1 MGGELGQSCN
11 ILDPGRKMCF
21 VYWILGHKNAVT
33 FICFCGELSLN
44 YVFLLTRTHTIPFLS
59 ASSSFNPVPPKRT
72 QMTSGCWKN
81 IAPQFLS
88 EKPLLLQTLGSAS
101 PWCFSNHKLLRR
113 VKQFL
118 HSARFTVLS
127 ENISVLFFTC
137 LLLHPKFHLGMLT
150 SHWAEEWENPETLT
164 RIAKL
169 LWYSPFCAPYIWYVY
184 SFWLWIKS
192 SV

>member
-11 ILDPGRKMCF
+11 ILLPGRKMCF
-21 VYWILGHKNAVT
+21 VYWILCHKNAVT
-33 FICFCGELSLN
+33 FICFCRELSVN
-44 YVFLLTRTHTIPFLS
+44 YVFLLTQTHIIPFLS
-59 ASSSFNPVPPKRT
+59 ASSSFNPVPPKPT

-88 EKPLLLQTLGSAS
+88 EKAAALQTLGSTS

-118 HSARFTVLS
+118 QSARFTVLS

-137 LLLHPKFHLGMLT
+137 LLSHQEFHLGLLT
-150 SHWAEEWENPETLT
+150 SHWANRVRKHGNPNKNCRAAL
-164 RIAKL
+164 ILSL
-169 LWYSPFCAPYIWYVY
+169 LCTYIWYVY